1 MEPDHFGITGSMD
14 MGKLNDIY
22 IQESLK
28 VILESI
34 PEYTVTTVIAPMGY
48 GKTTA
53 VTSFLKGLGSSAL
66 IFRLNM
72 LADEGSIFWSSF
84 CRSFRNF
91 PKLRQ
96 EFVEMGM
103 PKNDAA
109 RALFLEILLDGLESE
124 TRDIY
129 LVLDDFHLVKE
140 EPIRKFLLFLI
151 KQLPEQFRLIIMSRS
166 EVFEGQE
173 KQELGRRLLE
183 IRKED
188 LCLKKQQIFQYAK
201 HCSVALSEAQ
211 GESLSK
217 MTEGWISMIYLNF
230 KELSSSGRLLSDGE
244 SIYDG
249 MRKLFFDTVD
259 ELHKK
264 FLRVMS
270 VSDGFTA
277 EQAEF
282 LWGASCEKLL
292 EDLTAG
298 NAFIS
303 CDRTTG
309 IYRYHHMLLACAREA
324 FCELP
329 KTEQD
334 QYLRNLGRW
343 YMRNKEIPEA
353 IETFYRAGDY
363 DSMLGALETTQ
374 SSWQSNEYRNR
385 LKVWLEHCP
394 PEILKKHYLAQ
405 IICMRRFF
413 FFGMIPEMMK
423 MKEFFLSCMEEP
435 KDIDEKQRNQY
446 FGEFYMNMSFLEYNK
461 ISAMSVLHRKAG
473 GLMTE
478 KAVTLDTT
486 NSWTFGSPSVLWL
499 YHSGSGSLDR
509 EMDEMYE
516 CMPYYYR
523 LTEGHGQ
530 GAEHMMAAEAA
541 FDRGMDA
548 DALIAMEKA
557 VDAAKRYGQW
567 GIRTCC
573 LFLKMRMAEKNGG
586 FETLEEERKSFRREL
601 MENRQYIM
609 IHSLDLCDSFI
620 SALRGETEK
629 IVPWV
634 ANGLLES
641 SSVLGAAIASAFT
654 IYHQVLLARG
664 EYSKLAAR
672 KESMEK
678 QFLGSRVVYIM
689 PAIYLEIQLAA
700 AFSHLG
706 KEQEAEAALKKA
718 AELAFVDRIYMPFV
732 ENMDQIPAKLWKTFL
747 DVPAYQDDLR
757 QIAGICG
764 RYKGMTLPGAPG
776 HDLSGLSER
785 ELEIARLA
793 AEYISNQEIAR
804 RLFLTENTVK
814 THMKNIYAKLEIGGS
829 SRDKRRQLEKLFQ

>member
-1 MEPDHFGITGSMD
+1 

-22 IQESLK
+22 IQENLK
-28 VILESI
+28 KILDSI
-34 PEYTVTTVIAPMGY
+34 PEYTVTTVVAPMGY

-53 VTSFLKGLGSSAL
+53 VTSFLKGLGDSAL
-66 IFRLNM
+66 VFRQNM

-96 EFVEMGM
+96 ELGEMGM

-109 RALFLEILLDGLESE
+109 RSLFLEILLDGLESE

-129 LVLDDFHLVKE
+129 LVLDDFHLVKDE
-140 EPIRKFLLFLI
+140 VIRKFLLFLT
-151 KQLPEQFRLIIMSRS
+151 KQLPEQFKLIIMSRG
-166 EVFEGQE
+166 EVFENQE
-173 KQELGRRLLE
+173 KQELGRHLLE
-183 IRKED
+183 ITKEN
-188 LCLKKQQIFQYAK
+188 LSLKKQQIFQYAR
-201 HCSVALSEAQ
+201 HCSVALSEEQ
-211 GESLSK
+211 GETLSR

-259 ELHKK
+259 ETHRQ

-282 LWGASCEKLL
+282 LWGGSCEKLL
-292 EDLTAG
+292 DDLTAG

-303 CDRTTG
+303 CDRVTG
-309 IYRYHHMLLACAREA
+309 IYRYHHMLLACARES
-324 FCELP
+324 FDELP
-329 KTEQD
+329 KNEQE
-334 QYLRNLGRW
+334 QHLRDLGRW
-343 YMRNKEIPEA
+343 YMKNGEIPEA

-385 LKVWLEHCP
+385 LKVWLEKCP
-394 PEILKKHYLAQ
+394 AEIFKKHYLAQ

-413 FFGMIPEMMK
+413 FFGMMPEMMK
-423 MKEFFLSCMEEP
+423 MKEFFLSCMEHP
-435 KDIDEKQRNQY
+435 DDIDEKTRNQY

-473 GLMTE
+473 SLMTE

-499 YHSGSGSLDR
+499 YHSGCGALDE

-530 GAEHMMAAEAA
+530 GAEHMMAAETA
-541 FDRGMDA
+541 FDRGLDA

-557 VDAAKRYGQW
+557 DDAAKRYGQW

-573 LFLKMRMAEKNGG
+573 LFLKMRMALKNGG
-586 FETLEEERKSFRREL
+586 LEKLDKERKDFRREL

-620 SALRGETEK
+620 AALKGEPEK

-634 ANGLLES
+634 ADGLLES
-641 SSVLGAAIASAFT
+641 SAVLGAAMASALT
-654 IYHQVLLARG
+654 IYHQVLLAKG

-678 QFLGSRVVYIM
+678 QFLESRIVYVM
-689 PAIYLEIQLAA
+689 PAVYLEIQLAS
-700 AFSHLG
+700 AFAHLG
-706 KEQEAEAALKKA
+706 KEQEAAEALKKA
-718 AELAFVDRIYMPFV
+718 ADLAFVDRIYMPFV
-732 ENMDQIPAKLWKTFL
+732 ENMEWIPAWLWKTL
-747 DVPAYQDDLR
+747 ADLPEYKEDLR
-757 QIAGICG
+757 RIGELCG
-764 RYKGMTLPGAPG
+764 NRSGAEALGRPGSA
-776 HDLSGLSER
+776 LSELSER
-785 ELEIARLA
+785 ELEIARFA
-793 AEYISNQEIAR
+793 ADYVSNQEIAE

-829 SRDKRRQLEKLFQ
+829 SRDKRRQLEKIFRTEK